1 MSVSA
6 RNVVPSEPAHS
17 TILLGLDL
25 HKASVATAEPRRLL
39 DTIGTGTASAIQRPL
54 PTRATIS
61 ARHALQRS
69 CCIRGDPSSRSTAC
83 C

>member
-6 RNVVPSEPAHS
+6 RTVVPSEPARS
-17 TILLGLDL
+17 TILLGPDL
-25 HKASVATAEPRRLL
+25 HKASVTTAEPRRRL
-39 DTIGTGTASAIQRPL
+39 DTIVTGPARAVQRPL
-54 PTRATIS
+54 STRATIS